1 MILYVS
7 HGKAASPLN
16 MLAVHLPRL
25 RVMSAES
32 WPCFRCV
39 HWPLIGSTSD
49 QTSPP
54 TTNLC
59 ASPFL
64 RESIVKTKREARGKT
79 VKTVWQNLLRQFS
92 SDVLLSAGC
101 DKCAPC
107 GCVCVCWAFVV
118 TCAHTH
124 TRDRQDTQPHTHKKS
139 ATHASLQQRQI
150 PGLCCASQ
158 ATQLLPAP
166 FISSLPPSP
175 PPCPH
180 PTLQWET
187 QLDPGK

>member
-49 QTSPP
+49 QTPPP

-59 ASPFL
+59 AFPFL

-107 GCVCVCWAFVV
+107 GCVCVLGICGYMR
-118 TCAHTH
+118 THTH
-124 TRDRQDTQPHTHKKS
+124 ERQTRHSAIHTQEVGHTRITSTAPNPWTLLCFTSDT
-139 ATHASLQQRQI
+139 
-150 PGLCCASQ
+150 
-158 ATQLLPAP
+158 AP
-166 FISSLPPSP
+166 FPPFPIPLSKGD
-175 PPCPH
+175 
-180 PTLQWET
+180 PTG
-187 QLDPGK
+187 PG

>member
-1 MILYVS
+1 MTLYVS

-49 QTSPP
+49 QTPPP

-59 ASPFL
+59 AFPFL

-107 GCVCVCWAFVV
+107 GCVCVLGICGYMR
-118 TCAHTH
+118 THTH
-124 TRDRQDTQPHTHKKS
+124 ERQTRHSARHTHKKS

-158 ATQLLPAP
+158 ATQL
-166 FISSLPPSP
+166 PSP
-175 PPCPH
+175 IPLPMGD
-180 PTLQWET
+180 PTG
-187 QLDPGK
+187 PG